1 MGMDKQIKKKK
12 WPPKKIIALS
22 LTAAFIILVLYV
34 FLFKLNKSSLNVKK
48 ERITISS
55 VTRGPFQE
63 FIPVQGEVMPLR
75 THYIPAGEGG
85 RIVEIFLEAGTM
97 VNKGDPILR
106 LENTDLLMTIM
117 WREAEFFQTENNL
130 RNTQLQLEQRRL
142 QLNQELAQVDNQL
155 MQRKKTYDRYE
166 ALIKDN
172 LISKH
177 EYELSK
183 SEYDYWVKSKT
194 LTEESIKKD
203 LEFREAQVISLE
215 DNLRRMRSNLD
226 VIKQKQDSL
235 IVRAPE
241 TGHLT
246 ALVAEIG
253 QQKRQGEELGQIDIL
268 DGFRV
273 RARIDEYHIARVE
286 PGKFGSFEF
295 GAGGRLMVT
304 RKYPEVTNGQFEV
317 DMEFADTAPT
327 NITRGQTLHIK
338 LELSDV
344 SEAIL
349 VPRGGFF
356 QSTGGNWV
364 YVVNKEETLATQRRI
379 RINRQNTEVFEVL
392 EGLEPGEKVIT
403 SSYESFGNMD
413 QLILK

>member
-12 WPPKKIIALS
+12 WPPKKIITISLS
-22 LTAAFIILVLYV
+22 AAFIILVLYV

-48 ERITISS
+48 ERITIST
-55 VTRGPFQE
+55 VTKGPFQE
-63 FIPVQGEVMPLR
+63 FIPVQGEVMPLT

-85 RIVEIFLEAGTM
+85 RIVEIFMLAGTM

-117 WREAEFFQTENNL
+117 WRESELFQTENNL

-142 QLNQELAQVDNQL
+142 QLNSEMAQVENGL
-155 MQRKKTYDRYE
+155 LQRKKTYDRYE
-166 ALIKDN
+166 ALVKDK
-172 LISKH
+172 LISQH
-177 EYELSK
+177 EYDLAK
-183 SEYDYWVKSKT
+183 SEYDYWIKRKE
-194 LTEESIKKD
+194 LQQESIKKD
-203 LEFREAQVISLE
+203 LEFRENQVISLE
-215 DNLRRMRSNLD
+215 DNLRRMRSNLAI
-226 VIKQKQDSL
+226 VRQKQDSL
-235 IVRAPE
+235 IIRAPE

-246 ALVAEIG
+246 ALMAEIG
-253 QQKRQGEELGQIDIL
+253 QQKRPGEELGQIDIL
-268 DGFRV
+268 SGFRV

-295 GAGGRLMVT
+295 GEGGRLKVT

-317 DMEFADTAPT
+317 DMEFEGETPK

-349 VPRGGFF
+349 VARGGFF

-364 YVVNKEETLATQRRI
+364 YIVNDEETLATQRRI